1 MRLERWV
8 KVKLE
13 HQASNLNSILRKGKQ
28 LNCHD
33 LICGF
38 QKGSG
43 SHIKDDWEGTDQEGE
58 EHRQGLAVSR
68 WRQRPNGHNDTTYGG
83 LFQSPHT
90 FPPMT

>member
-58 EHRQGLAVSR
+58 EHRQSLAVSR
-68 WRQRPNGHNDTTYGG
+68 WRQRLTDTMIQPMEGC
-83 LFQSPHT
+83 SKAHT
-90 FPPMT
+90 HFHQ